1 MRRLILLLGT
11 MIVLTTVGTSAV
23 LAQRVHIVQVGETL
37 FRIAL
42 NNGISLAALAD
53 ANGLSAPYLIHA
65 GNQIVIPGP
74 NAPASNP
81 AAPAGS
87 PQATTSYTTHTVQPG
102 ESLAS
107 IAARYG
113 VTYLELASLNSLA
126 NPDVLFVGQVLRVP
140 APAPPPAS
148 PQPVSQP
155 EPQPVSQP
163 QPQPVQTTGTYTVRG
178 GDSLAKIAAQFNI
191 NYFELA
197 RMNGIVNPDILSVGM
212 VLKVP
217 GAPPPPPAP
226 AAPAPQESTGP
237 PVTVAPPPVSTANTG
252 GFELGGQA
260 LSFAHPG
267 HMHNARMTWV
277 KRQIKWHG
285 EPAGNFQHVI
295 DSAHANGFKVLLSV
309 IGEPGGIA
317 ANPGGY
323 YQSFANFLGGLA
335 RGGADAIEVWNEMNI
350 DREWPSGLISG
361 ANYTQMLSA
370 AYHAI
375 KSANPGTLVISGAP
389 APTGF
394 FQGCSTNGGDDDC
407 YMRQMAAAG
416 AANVMD
422 CVGIHYNAGIVPPD
436 ASSGA
441 PVGSS
446 GHYSWYLPRM
456 MNLYRSFFPTK
467 PLCFT
472 ELGYLTGEGIGAL
485 PSGFAWASGNT
496 LGEQASW
503 LAGAVHRLRG
513 SGYVRL
519 YIVWNVDST
528 HWSSDPQSGYAIVR
542 PDGRCPACDSLR
554 AAMGG

>member
-11 MIVLTTVGTSAV
+11 TIVLTAVGTSAV
-23 LAQRVHIVQVGETL
+23 LAQRVHTVQRGETL

-42 NNGISLAALAD
+42 NYGRTVAEVAQ
-53 ANGLSAPYLIHA
+53 ANGLSEPYLIHE
-65 GNQIVIPGP
+65 GNQITIPDP
-74 NAPASNP
+74 NAPAP
-81 AAPAGS
+81 ATPSESVQAP
-87 PQATTSYTTHTVQPG
+87 TTLTTYTVVPG
-102 ESLAS
+102 DSLGI

-113 VTYLELASLNSLA
+113 MNYVELASMNAIA
-126 NPDVLFVGQVLRVP
+126 NPDILFAGQILQV
-140 APAPPPAS
+140 PAPPPTS
-148 PQPVSQP
+148 TEPVNPPPTTSQP
-155 EPQPVSQP
+155 AP
-163 QPQPVQTTGTYTVRG
+163 TTGTYTVQR
-178 GDSLAKIAAQFNI
+178 GDSLSTIAARYNI

-197 RMNGIVNPDILSVGM
+197 NMNGIVNPDALSVGM
-212 VLKVP
+212 VLRVP
-217 GAPPPPPAP
+217 GAPPPPAEPAP
-226 AAPAPQESTGP
+226 SESIGP
-237 PVTVAPPPVSTANTG
+237 PVTSEPAPVSTANTS

-277 KRQIKWHG
+277 KRQVKWHG
-285 EPAGNFQHVI
+285 EPAANFQHMI
-295 DSAHANGFKVLLSV
+295 DGGHANGFRVLLSV
-309 IGEPGGIA
+309 IGEPGRIA
-317 ANPGGY
+317 SNPGGY
-323 YQSFANFLGGLA
+323 YQEFANFVAGLA

-375 KSANPGTLVISGAP
+375 KSANPGTMVISGAP

-407 YMRQMAAAG
+407 YMRQMAASG
-416 AANVMD
+416 AANVLD

-456 MNLYRSFFPTK
+456 MNLYRSFFPSK

-485 PSGFAWASGNT
+485 PGGFAWASGNT

-513 SGYVRL
+513 SGFVRL
-519 YIVWNVDST
+519 YIVWNVDSD
-528 HWSSDPQSGYAIVR
+528 HWSSDPQAGYAIVR
-542 PDGRCPACDSLR
+542 RDGRCPACDSLR

>member
-1 MRRLILLLGT
+1 MRRLIHLLGT
-11 MIVLTTVGTSAV
+11 MIVLTTVATSAV
-23 LAQRVHIVQVGETL
+23 LAQQIHIVQPGETL

-42 NNGISLAALAD
+42 NYGVSLAELAD
-53 ANGLSAPYLIHA
+53 ANALDAPYIIHS
-65 GNQIVIPGP
+65 GNQIIIPGP
-74 NAPASNP
+74 DAPAP
-81 AAPAGS
+81 PPEAPAQS
-87 PQATTSYTTHTVQPG
+87 PTTLTTHTVQGG
-102 ESLAS
+102 ETLAV

-113 VTYLELASLNSLA
+113 LTYEQLASMNGIA
-126 NPDVLFVGQVLRVP
+126 NPDALFVGQVLRVP
-140 APAPPPAS
+140 VPPPSSTQPVNAPAPQPA
-148 PQPVSQP
+148 PA
-155 EPQPVSQP
+155 
-163 QPQPVQTTGTYTVRG
+163 TATYTVQG
-178 GDSLAKIAAQFNI
+178 GDSLSTIAARFNI

-197 RMNGIVNPDILSVGM
+197 SMNGIVNPDVLSVGM
-212 VLKVP
+212 VLRVP
-217 GAPPPPPAP
+217 GAPPPPVVPDPAP
-226 AAPAPQESTGP
+226 PESIGP
-237 PVTVAPPPVSTANTG
+237 PITTDPPAQAPVSTANTS

-260 LSFAHPG
+260 LSFSHPG
-267 HMHNARMTWV
+267 HMRNARMTWV

-285 EPAGNFQHVI
+285 EPASNFQHVI
-295 DSAHANGFKVLLSV
+295 DSAHGNGFKVLLSV
-309 IGEPGGIA
+309 IGEPGGLA
-317 ANPGGY
+317 ANPGAY
-323 YQSFANFLGGLA
+323 YQNFANFLSGLA

-370 AYHAI
+370 AYNAI
-375 KSANPGTLVISGAP
+375 KSANPGTMVISGAP

-394 FQGCSTNGGDDDC
+394 FQGCSTSGADDDC

-416 AANVMD
+416 AANVLD

-441 PVGSS
+441 AVGSS

-456 MNLYRSFFPTK
+456 MNLYRSFFPNK

-513 SGYVRL
+513 SGYVRMF
-519 YIVWNVDST
+519 IVWNVDST

-542 PDGRCPACDSLR
+542 PDGTCPACDSLR
-554 AAMGG
+554 VAMGG